1 MAETQPVFDGIKA
14 QTSFGSALG
23 SIERFVFTFLSPPRQ
38 NSNFVWFCARLNR
51 KVRFF
56 ELLQVLSGLFAGL
69 QGKNKWLSRSGRF
82 CLRTKARLLGCCMT
96 TKRRHFFKTFIIKI
110 LWCNVKTFSH
120 AGQRNVVCLYGSF
133 FRSCLNPNRSL
144 DTPSPFLIGK
154 MRLPGILPA
163 SARIQFLATPRRSPL
178 RLRLDE
184 KHAAWHKRAISPK
197 SDDRFGLNLFV

>member
-1 MAETQPVFDGIKA
+1 MAGLVRKWPKRSPFSMESKLKLRLVLRSAQSKGSFSRSFLRLGRT

-51 KVRFF
+51 KVPFF

-96 TKRRHFFKTFIIKI
+96 TKRRHFFKIFIIKI

-133 FRSCLNPNRSL
+133 FRSCLNLLVQACGRG
-144 DTPSPFLIGK
+144 FGG
-154 MRLPGILPA
+154 MA
-163 SARIQFLATPRRSPL
+163 PRFSKE
-178 RLRLDE
+178 DSQ
-184 KHAAWHKRAISPK
+184 AI
-197 SDDRFGLNLFV
+197 